1 MRQKRT
7 TKTVG
12 MDASAEDLRMIEML
26 KTRLRRRSN
35 ADLLRFLIQQEAE
48 RITAPVIPTMAEVR
62 RCAK

>member
-48 RITAPVIPTMAEVR
+48 RITAPVIPMAEVQR
-62 RCAK
+62 WAK